1 MSNGNK
7 EASEKILQLVLSAM
21 QQDKELREKYQ
32 IGDKFRFI
40 RDRLS
45 ALESR
50 IQENINS
57 LHKEA
62 VKKSDTIAEDEVLV
76 YVYLYNAQGLAFQT
90 WQKMVSP
97 SVFYEYSVNRPVY
110 TDKSHVEAFIRSRP
124 NKNQHGYLTVVL
136 KKQDILVVADPQ
148 LVKDSIGNPL
158 VKIRE
163 GSLIFNQ
170 LRAFTHNNHE
180 FIVSLE
186 GQLVKKPS
194 E

>member
-57 LHKEA
+57 LHKEV

-170 LRAFTHNNHE
+170 LRTFTHNNHE